1 MADKPE
7 NFEYS
12 NCNAED
18 EAYQALLEEV
28 ATLEAENA
36 FLKMQ
41 NQKLNEHFRKTQDQ
55 NDATY

>member
-12 NCNAED
+12 NSNAED

-41 NQKLNEHFRKTQDQ
+41 NQKLNEDFRKTQDP
-55 NDATY
+55 AGSK

>member
-12 NCNAED
+12 NSNAED

-41 NQKLNEHFRKTQDQ
+41 NQKLNEDFRKTQDR